1 MTSPD
6 HAPKPSDDQR
16 EPAYAERCYRS
27 PAAIGAGVLLLALGA
42 WLGIDAVVRG
52 SGRTPWLAVA
62 GLVFLVPLVAAYT
75 VRPAVWAGQDRIR
88 VRNPFRT
95 ITLPWASVE
104 GVRAG
109 YSSEIFAGGAKYQM
123 WSIPVSLR
131 ARKQASRRQVR
142 ASLDDTS
149 QQTSPHAPAGGKSL
163 RAPAD
168 QAIDEIREL
177 SERNA
182 GRESAQGSPQV
193 KWAYEVIAPAAVG
206 FVALVIVYLVG

>member
-149 QQTSPHAPAGGKSL
+149 QQTSPHAPIGGKPL
-163 RAPAD
+163 RAASD
-168 QAIDEIREL
+168 QAIDEIRDL

-182 GRESAQGSPQV
+182 GREGAQGEPRV
-193 KWAYEVIAPAAVG
+193 KWAYEVIAPAVVG
-206 FVALVIVYLVG
+206 FVALVVIYLVG

>member
-6 HAPKPSDDQR
+6 DAPKSSDDQR

-42 WLGIDAVVRG
+42 WLGIDAAVRG
-52 SGRTPWLAVA
+52 SGRTPWMAVA
-62 GLVFLVPLVAAYT
+62 GLVFLVPLVVAFT
-75 VRPAVWAGQDRIR
+75 VRPAVWAGADRIR

-109 YSSEIFAGGAKYQM
+109 YSSEIFAGGTKYQM

-142 ASLDDTS
+142 ASLADSS
-149 QQTSPHAPAGGKSL
+149 QQTSPHAPIGGKPL
-163 RAPAD
+163 RAVAD
-168 QAIDEIREL
+168 QAIDEIRDL

-182 GRESAQGSPQV
+182 SREGAQGAPQV
-193 KWAYEVIAPAAVG
+193 TWAYEIIAPAAVG